1 MNLYKIHS
9 GLFLYFI
16 GVLTVK
22 LDKTVLKIDIYYL
35 E

>member
-16 GVLTVK
+16 GILTIK
-22 LDKTVLKIDIYYL
+22 LEELF
-35 E
+35 